1 MIDALGRLRDV
12 EVRASGEI
20 LLLLEH
26 STGSQIVEMTPVASE
41 ASDDAG

>member
-1 MIDALGRLRDV
+1 MGWFPDLFWLA
-12 EVRASGEI
+12 GEI